1 MKYKEYFKDFDDFDE
16 ESQQILLSAYDGLL
30 LTNTFQQNK
39 LLSKQT
45 SQKTSNIDQSAS
57 SVSDITDWE
66 TDEYVNLNML
76 IGSIKY
82 FKNEYGNFQFLYNIK
97 DIKSNFQNR
106 SISDNKNNTIRLK
119 VYRSKKVGNVSLKIG
134 DVIISQ
140 QIDAKNQKIYYRLTF
155 HYVDSDEKAFVLE
168 TYSYQELYN
177 LNNFLNF
184 RNLGEIDAANL
195 YFLRNFANAL
205 HNESDPVRLKFLYTN
220 IPDSILENLY
230 KSVENKTFFNHLEIL
245 TKYDKDGIF
254 SGFKDGS
261 SAIIQIFKAL
271 KKAQN
276 ITDYYR
282 KFPEKLNT
290 IFYNLDGNSEYEG
303 KQQSNKMILA
313 NIMLVLC
320 LYSKTDDKA
329 VKSFTIGKGYKINTK
344 LWELGSILGFG
355 NSDAGTFF
363 LQQQKE
369 EERRIKVT
377 AKEDDPN
384 ATETVATNLDDG
396 AQFHPLDMVYL
407 TDLSAET
414 DQAYFVPAIYM
425 KALADAEEWKVVMQN
440 IRMAADLLAVV
451 IGIATLPTGNPYF
464 LLLAIADITLAGA
477 DLTIQAF
484 REQILLIEGGEDFL
498 NKWEQIYTTGGFA
511 IAGLTLVGGFYA
523 GAARL
528 LTKLADGSAK
538 TYLKTLVLK
547 AILETNISNF
557 QRNTI
562 KILESREI
570 FLGRE
575 YAMMGQQMAE
585 NGVVFISGVRE
596 GKYQFSYA
604 GIYKGEII
612 MDFNKAELSRVFKDW
627 WRLKG
632 EKMIELLE
640 WKYNFSVLKK
650 NEQFVNIYSKVLQ
663 EKYHLLKQ
671 FINFEEEAVIR
682 YYTTSAYD
690 NLNKYLRKVL
700 DITNEDVLRELD
712 AFADA
717 LRKALGKLPNS
728 KVKTLYRS
736 FYMEES
742 QLKALFKEGGVY
754 EEKAFMSASADYDD
768 FLKYWLQENQRHNVI
783 MKIEGKTAKSVRE
796 ISDMPEESEAMFLDG
811 KQFDVTG
818 VKKIDHPLDLNKKI
832 IEIKL
837 KEK

>member
-1 MKYKEYFKDFDDFDE
+1 MSNSGLWDYQF
-16 ESQQILLSAYDGLL
+16 AYDSKDLVS
-30 LTNTFQQNK
+30 NVSNK
-39 LLSKQT
+39 
-45 SQKTSNIDQSAS
+45 
-57 SVSDITDWE
+57 
-66 TDEYVNLNML
+66 
-76 IGSIKY
+76 
-82 FKNEYGNFQFLYNIK
+82 
-97 DIKSNFQNR
+97 
-106 SISDNKNNTIRLK
+106 SISNNKGGLIPLK
-119 VYRSKKVGNVSLKIG
+119 VYRNPKVGNVGVKWDEAKIT
-134 DVIISQ
+134 Q
-140 QIDAKNQKIYYRLTF
+140 TIDARKKKIYYRLHFYYKDNKET
-155 HYVDSDEKAFVLE
+155 AFILE
-168 TYSYQELYN
+168 TQYYKQFRDLNILLKYGDVDTYDADYN
-177 LNNFLNF
+177 YFMQNFV
-184 RNLGEIDAANL
+184 E
-195 YFLRNFANAL
+195 AL
-205 HNESDPVRLKFLYTN
+205 QNESDASRLKFLYTN

-230 KSVENKTFFNHLEIL
+230 KSVEIKTFFNHLEIL
-245 TKYDKDGIF
+245 TKYDKDGLF
-254 SGFKDGS
+254 SGWKDGS
-261 SAIIQIFKAL
+261 SAVIQIFKAL

-282 KFPEKLNT
+282 NFPEKLNT
-290 IFYNLDGNSEYEG
+290 IYYNLDGNSEYEG

-320 LYSKTDDKA
+320 LYSKAAEKPS

-344 LWELGSILGFG
+344 LGELGSVLGLG

-369 EERRIKVT
+369 EEQRIEIT
-377 AKEDDPN
+377 AKEGDPN

-396 AQFHPLDMVYL
+396 TQFHPLDMVYL
-407 TDLSAET
+407 TDLSAEAE
-414 DQAYFVPAIYM
+414 QAYLVPAIYL
-425 KALADAEEWKVVMQN
+425 KALADAGEWEVVQQN
-440 IRMAADLLAVV
+440 IRMAADLVAVI

-464 LLLAIADITLAGA
+464 LLLAIADIALAGA

-484 REQILLIEGGEDFL
+484 REQILQLEGGEDFL

-700 DITNEDVLRELD
+700 DITN
-712 AFADA
+712 
-717 LRKALGKLPNS
+717 
-728 KVKTLYRS
+728 
-736 FYMEES
+736 
-742 QLKALFKEGGVY
+742 
-754 EEKAFMSASADYDD
+754 
-768 FLKYWLQENQRHNVI
+768 
-783 MKIEGKTAKSVRE
+783 
-796 ISDMPEESEAMFLDG
+796 
-811 KQFDVTG
+811 
-818 VKKIDHPLDLNKKI
+818 
-832 IEIKL
+832 
-837 KEK
+837 